1 MRAQCDAS
9 ASESVL
15 HTITITKSIAERSVA
30 GAEQARIMSWIS
42 RLWDAWR
49 SASGVPVRMVH
60 VESNAEVARRS
71 RSIDRSLTNKQT
83 PSNGSVTRTER
94 DLRVRRVATR
104 LSDCRGQLAHG
115 DRRVHYFH
123 TGNMLAGRTSRHT
136 VSPKL
141 LTCVPHNISTAV
153 INQSHPRPGRRT
165 SPDPRQIPNTTSHI
179 HPLRF

>member
-1 MRAQCDAS
+1 MRRICIGVSTAHHHNHK
-9 ASESVL
+9 V
-15 HTITITKSIAERSVA
+15 HRRAECGRRRA
-30 GAEQARIMSWIS
+30 GEDNELDQPPLGCLEKCERCART
-42 RLWDAWR
+42 LK
-49 SASGVPVRMVH
+49 VT
-60 VESNAEVARRS
+60 RRS
-71 RSIDRSLTNKQT
+71 RSIERSLTNKQT